1 MLLITYSFKKN
12 QNFELLQDFL
22 HNEFSSDYIQHCQNF
37 FECGRKT
44 TEISFLFLEKEIHIF
59 YSIPKCDEYDIVLI
73 NKPCNIK
80 EFMIKLHNIFDGDID
95 LSAHLSY
102 NNTKCPK
109 KYLFFYLPQEFK
121 TDDKEMLSLFEDE
134 GFVPSCSLY
143 TSPHDSKEIQF
154 VLNTYDEFQTSIFNI
169 IDGSNKDDFI
179 PRFFSLVS
187 LLMNG
192 RWE

>member
-22 HNEFSSDYIQHCQNF
+22 HNEFSSDYIQHCRNF

-109 KYLFFYLPQEFK
+109 KYLFFSF
-121 TDDKEMLSLFEDE
+121 SR
-134 GFVPSCSLY
+134 
-143 TSPHDSKEIQF
+143 SK
-154 VLNTYDEFQTSIFNI
+154 
-169 IDGSNKDDFI
+169 
-179 PRFFSLVS
+179 S
-187 LLMNG
+187 LLRAVSNSLIIG
-192 RWE
+192 YIASLKVCSKLFGYIWKRALISSCKVFLDSFICVSTAEFDAS